1 MLVTP
6 AQCAMLLKTQLPN
19 GRSSRRF
26 VVLGGFGIIG
36 TKRAHTAITRPRLQR
51 SLLLTG
57 RRGMPSS
64 RLSEALLAQ
73 AWERGSIL

>member
-26 VVLGGFGIIG
+26 VVLGGFGII
-36 TKRAHTAITRPRLQR
+36 
-51 SLLLTG
+51 
-57 RRGMPSS
+57 RRQAGSYSHHSAPSA
-64 RLSEALLAQ
+64 EIVVTN
-73 AWERGSIL
+73 G